1 MIGVAEEEEE
11 TQRVLAKEEK
21 DKASNHPV
29 ARSGIL
35 KPACHSK
42 FCGQSGSAQADFAG
56 EEILRLLK
64 STAHDLR
71 GAMVSVGAGLKLME
85 KGYYGQMDPGVSHEV
100 RKLKSHV
107 ATLMGILEDSLGRA
121 FSLSEGVIQGYQ
133 DVNLREDV
141 LDPVL
146 AELSN
151 EMDRRG
157 AAFHNGLAPI
167 PNEMLTLQGDSFWL
181 KVIFRNLLR
190 NALKYGGQG
199 VQLSVGL
206 RSRRDALLVNIYNSG
221 QAIPQ
226 ELRPV
231 LFERVKTV
239 RSSKGEK
246 NQGLGLGL
254 WLIKQAVAKHGGEI
268 LYQARGDGSNFI
280 FTLPR
285 NPIAAHSPAA
295 TL

>member
-1 MIGVAEEEEE
+1 MIAAAEMEEEPPIVPADEKDNAAKHPVE
-11 TQRVLAKEEK
+11 RDAFRGPVCHSSLTGQRV
-21 DKASNHPV
+21 
-29 ARSGIL
+29 
-35 KPACHSK
+35 
-42 FCGQSGSAQADFAG
+42 SAQADFAG
-56 EEILRLLK
+56 EEILQLLK

-71 GAMVSVGAGLKLME
+71 GAMVNVGAGLKLMG
-85 KGYYGQMDPGVSHEV
+85 KGYYGQMDPRVSHEV
-100 RKLKSHV
+100 RKLANHV

-121 FSLSEGVIQGYQ
+121 FSLSEGVLQGYQ
-133 DVNLREDV
+133 EVNLREDV

-146 AELSN
+146 SELAN

-157 AAFHNGLAPI
+157 AAFHNGMAPI
-167 PNEMLTLQGDSFWL
+167 PRELLFLQGDSFWL

-199 VQLSVGL
+199 VRIEVGL
-206 RSRRDALLVNIYNSG
+206 KSRGDVFLVNIFNTG
-221 QAIPQ
+221 QTIPE

-231 LFERVKTV
+231 LFDRVKPAIAP
-239 RSSKGEK
+239 KGEK
-246 NQGLGLGL
+246 HQGLGLGL

-268 LYQARGDGSNFI
+268 LYQAWGDGSNFL

-285 NPIAAHSPAA
+285 RPTASQPTAA